1 MGEYKDQSKLDIAIL
16 PHFYCNEQLGDNTE
30 RCSECKWA
38 PNAHLQCLCGHGG
51 RGARLRSDEKAARCT
66 REREHGESDARSPLF
81 ARARRRRRDSVG
93 EHRSAGSG
101 PAPSRRP
108 IYLRHSQSPLSVCL
122 PPSAFN
128 SLLST
133 AAGQGTCRTCLISSK
148 ETRTTKHVRE
158 GGRNRRTRASPVVTG
173 NGSVGK
179 STTFYLQRCSEARSS
194 FRPSFNGRYTRR
206 VYVEFVKSLFLEN
219 GSRATN
225 RRLKI

>member
-16 PHFYCNEQLGDNTE
+16 PHFYCSEQLGDSFVCGRNCSSKNTE

-38 PNAHLQCLCGHGG
+38 PNAHLQCLCGRGG

-108 IYLRHSQSPLSVCL
+108 IYLRHSQCPVSLSLSPFLRLQQFVIDGRRPRDVSDV
-122 PPSAFN
+122 SHFI
-128 SLLST
+128 
-133 AAGQGTCRTCLISSK
+133 QGDK
-148 ETRTTKHVRE
+148 D
-158 GGRNRRTRASPVVTG
+158 N
-173 NGSVGK
+173 
-179 STTFYLQRCSEARSS
+179 
-194 FRPSFNGRYTRR
+194 
-206 VYVEFVKSLFLEN
+206 
-219 GSRATN
+219 
-225 RRLKI
+225 